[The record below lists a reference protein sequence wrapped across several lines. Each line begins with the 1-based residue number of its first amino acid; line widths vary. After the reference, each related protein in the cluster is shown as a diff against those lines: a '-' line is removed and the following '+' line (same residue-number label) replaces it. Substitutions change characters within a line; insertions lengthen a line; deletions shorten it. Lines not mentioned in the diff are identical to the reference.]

1 LGKERD
7 LKLQS
12 YNISDNRYRELKYFC
27 KQYRE
32 KQSQLRSIT
41 ELSSPRFD
49 SAGGG
54 NKTSDRTA
62 DTACRRTQLQ
72 RDIEMIEQSAIEADS
87 EIYQYIISNVVDGV
101 PYEYLGVPTSRR
113 TFFRIKSDFY
123 KILSVKKV
131 GTNVP

>member
-1 LGKERD
+1 MGRERD

-27 KQYRE
+27 RQYRE

-49 SAGGG
+49 STGGG

-62 DTACRRTQLQ
+62 DTACRRAQLQ
-72 RDIEMIEQSAIEADS
+72 RDIEMIEQSAIEADV
-87 EIYQYIISNVVDGV
+87 EISAYIMDNVVDGIA
-101 PYEYLGVPTSRR
+101 YEYLDVPASIASFYRKRR
-113 TFFRIKSDFY
+113 KFFW
-123 KILSVKKV
+123 ILDKMKR
-131 GTNVP
+131 

>member
-1 LGKERD
+1 MLLGKERD

-27 KQYRE
+27 RQYRE

-41 ELSSPRFD
+41 ELSSPSF
-49 SAGGG
+49 SGTGGG

-62 DTACRRTQLQ
+62 DTACRRAQLQ

-87 EIYQYIISNVVDGV
+87 EIYAYIINNVVDGIA
-101 PYEYLGVPTSRR
+101 YEYLDVPASIA
-113 TFFRIKSDFY
+113 TFYRKRKRFFW
-123 KILSVKKV
+123 ILDKRKR
-131 GTNVP
+131 

>member
-1 LGKERD
+1 MKERD

-27 KQYRE
+27 RQYRE

-41 ELSSPRFD
+41 ELSSPSF
-49 SAGGG
+49 SGTGGG

-62 DTACRRTQLQ
+62 DTACRRAQLQ

-87 EIYQYIISNVVDGV
+87 EIYAYIMDNVADGIA
-101 PYEYLGVPTSRR
+101 YEYLDVPAGRRKFYESRKK
-113 TFFRIKSDFY
+113 FF
-123 KILSVKKV
+123 KILSDKK
-131 GTNVP
+131 GN

>member
-1 LGKERD
+1 MLLGKERD

-27 KQYRE
+27 RQYRE

-41 ELSSPRFD
+41 ELSSPSF
-49 SAGGG
+49 SGTGGG

-62 DTACRRTQLQ
+62 DTACKRAQLQ

-87 EIYQYIISNVVDGV
+87 VIYQYIISNVVDSI
-101 PYEYLGVPTSRR
+101 PYQYLGVPAGKNQFYEARR
-113 TFFRIKSDFY
+113 KFFNY
-123 KILSVKKV
+123 LSLKRE
-131 GTNVP
+131 

>member
-1 LGKERD
+1 MLLGKERD

-27 KQYRE
+27 RQYRE

-41 ELSSPRFD
+41 ELSSPSF
-49 SAGGG
+49 SGTGGG

-72 RDIEMIEQSAIEADS
+72 SDIEMIEQSAIEADS
-87 EIYQYIISNVVDGV
+87 EIYQYIISSEVDKI
-101 PYEYLGVPTSRR
+101 PYQYLGVPCSSSTFKRR
-113 TFFRIKSDFY
+113 KRKFY
-123 KILSVKKV
+123 KILDKRKS
-131 GTNVP
+131 

>member
-1 LGKERD
+1 MLLGKERD

-27 KQYRE
+27 RQYRE

-49 SAGGG
+49 STGGG

-62 DTACRRTQLQ
+62 DTACRRAQLQ
-72 RDIEMIEQSAIEADS
+72 RDIEMIQQSAIEADA
-87 EIYQYIISNVVDGV
+87 EIYAYILDNVVDGIA
-101 PYEYLGVPTSRR
+101 YEYLDVPASIASFYRKRR
-113 TFFRIKSDFY
+113 KFFW
-123 KILSVKKV
+123 ILDKMKR
-131 GTNVP
+131 